1 MAMTNMAEETSRFLG
16 SAAKF
21 PEMGDEYGLIT
32 HHVSKVKWKTNDPLM
47 QEFLYWVMRS
57 HAFHQHCRNYGT
69 GTTVYSVKGKDAER
83 FLVPGNP
90 TKDKITIALILKQI
104 SSLEQ
109 TFYKLSSQIESL
121 TSTIFRSWFIDFDP
135 VKAKVEGK
143 LPFGMSEETAALFP
157 DSFENSELGPIPT
170 GWNWGTLL
178 DISNIWTGGTPK
190 TSESSYWSGDIPWV
204 SGSDLSSNG
213 LFAFDSARK
222 ITSLGVDKSSTK
234 VLPIGTVMITARGTV
249 GASKITAVP
258 MAMSQT
264 SFGFKAKEGISDAII
279 YQASQETIRQLHSFA
294 YGAVFDTFTQSTIG
308 ITNIAI
314 APLEILQ
321 AFGKIVDPL
330 FEQMKNSAKV
340 QIDLA
345 STRDNLLP
353 RLMSGE
359 LEVSMEA

>member
-1 MAMTNMAEETSRFLG
+1 
-16 SAAKF
+16 
-21 PEMGDEYGLIT
+21 
-32 HHVSKVKWKTNDPLM
+32 
-47 QEFLYWVMRS
+47 
-57 HAFHQHCRNYGT
+57 
-69 GTTVYSVKGKDAER
+69 
-83 FLVPGNP
+83 
-90 TKDKITIALILKQI
+90 
-104 SSLEQ
+104 
-109 TFYKLSSQIESL
+109 
-121 TSTIFRSWFIDFDP
+121 
-135 VKAKVEGK
+135 
-143 LPFGMSEETAALFP
+143 
-157 DSFENSELGPIPT
+157 
-170 GWNWGTLL
+170 
-178 DISNIWTGGTPK
+178 
-190 TSESSYWSGDIPWV
+190 
-204 SGSDLSSNG
+204 
-213 LFAFDSARK
+213 
-222 ITSLGVDKSSTK
+222 
-234 VLPIGTVMITARGTV
+234 MITARGTV

-264 SFGFKAKEGISDAII
+264 SFGFKAKAGISDAII